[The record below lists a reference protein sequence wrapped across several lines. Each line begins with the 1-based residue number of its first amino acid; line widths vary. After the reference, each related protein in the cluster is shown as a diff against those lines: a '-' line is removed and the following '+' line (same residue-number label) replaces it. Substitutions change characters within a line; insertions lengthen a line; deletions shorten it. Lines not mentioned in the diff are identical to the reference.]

1 MRESFVEKK
10 LRLSTESFRGV
21 AIKFTS
27 PGLNGVP
34 DRIVI
39 LPKGKICFVEL
50 KAPRRKPSKM
60 QRYVL
65 RKLYRLGARVAV
77 VDNVVT
83 AKRLIERLA
92 L

>member
-1 MRESFVEKK
+1 MRESVIEKK
-10 LRLSTESFRGV
+10 LTLAAKEKKGV
-21 AIKFTS
+21 AFKFTS
-27 PGLNGVP
+27 PSINGVP

-39 LPKGKICFVEL
+39 LPRGKICFVEL
-50 KAPRRKPSKM
+50 KAPHRKPRKM

-65 RKLYRLGARVAV
+65 QKLYKLGARVAV

>member
-1 MRESFVEKK
+1 MRENFIEKK
-10 LRLSTESFRGV
+10 LKLAAESFRGV
-21 AIKFTS
+21 AIKFVS
-27 PGLNGVP
+27 PSLTGVP

-65 RKLYRLGARVAV
+65 RKLYRLGVRVAV
-77 VDNVVT
+77 VDNVIT
-83 AKRLIERLA
+83 AERLIEGLIR
-92 L
+92 

>member
-1 MRESFVEKK
+1 MRENFVEKK
-10 LRLSTESFRGV
+10 LKLAAESFRGV
-21 AIKFTS
+21 AFKFVPPSQT
-27 PGLNGVP
+27 GVP

-83 AKRLIERLA
+83 AKRLIEVLIR
-92 L
+92 

>member
-10 LRLSTESFRGV
+10 LRLSAESFRGV
-21 AIKFTS
+21 AIKFVS
-27 PGLNGVP
+27 PSLTGVP

-39 LPKGKICFVEL
+39 LPKGKICFVEI

-65 RKLYRLGARVAV
+65 RKLYRLGVRVAV
-77 VDNVVT
+77 VDNVIT
-83 AKRLIERLA
+83 AKRLIERLI
-92 L
+92 

>member
-1 MRESFVEKK
+1 MRENFVEKK
-10 LRLSTESFRGV
+10 LKLAAESFRGV
-21 AIKFTS
+21 SIKFVS
-27 PGLNGVP
+27 PSLTGVP

-65 RKLYRLGARVAV
+65 RKLYRLGVRVSV
-77 VDNVVT
+77 VDNVIT
-83 AKRLIERLA
+83 AKRLIERLIR
-92 L
+92 

>member
-1 MRESFVEKK
+1 MRENFVEKK
-10 LRLSTESFRGV
+10 LKLAAESFRGV
-21 AIKFTS
+21 AIKFVS
-27 PGLNGVP
+27 PSLTGVP

-50 KAPRRKPSKM
+50 KAPHRKPRKM

-65 RKLYRLGARVAV
+65 QKLYKLGARVAV

>member
-1 MRESFVEKK
+1 MRENFVEKK
-10 LRLSTESFRGV
+10 LKLAAESFRGV
-21 AIKFTS
+21 AIKFVS
-27 PGLNGVP
+27 PSLTGVP
-34 DRIVI
+34 DRIVV

-83 AKRLIERLA
+83 AKRLIEVLIR
-92 L
+92 